1 MMMRNN
7 VVYEVVGIGNVRLKI
22 HDEFVIEL
30 RQVRH
35 VPDLKRNLISL
46 SMMDQIGCIVR
57 VQNGI
62 LSVIKG
68 SQVLLR
74 GTRKN
79 GHDILEGTTVTGEV
93 SASSSSSVDKTRMW
107 HLRLSHMSLKG

>member
-22 HDEFVIEL
+22 HDESVIEL

-35 VPDLKRNLISL
+35 VPELKKNLISL
-46 SMMDQIGCIVR
+46 GMMDHIGCIVR

-79 GHDILEGTTVTGEV
+79 GHDIEGTTVTREV
-93 SASSSSSVDKTRMW
+93 SVSSSSSVDKIRMW
-107 HLRLSHMSLKG
+107 HLRHGHMSLKG